1 MSALIPGPTCA
12 HALGITT
19 LNLVAMTRCPPES
32 LRHRKFSH
40 ASDVW
45 AFGVTVWEIFSYGE
59 DPWIGCRA
67 IDAGVGKR
75 NAMYSH
81 NLQHGVC
88 NRGEPPVFTTSVKVL
103 KRLDAG
109 DRLEKPRYCSQQIYD
124 LISLCWN
131 VNPDLRPK
139 FSLLRTLL
147 LGVEFNIAEVRDE
160 SRSDSNE
167 NMLQMSAGDRII
179 VIESSP
185 SIPKNLASSFLSN
198 LLPRFFSQL
207 KTKAP

>member
-1 MSALIPGPTCA
+1 M
-12 HALGITT
+12 HAQKR
-19 LNLVAMTRCPPES
+19 VPFSWCPPEA
-32 LRHRKFSH
+32 LRHRRFSH

-67 IDAGVGKR
+67 ID
-75 NAMYSH
+75 
-81 NLQHGVC
+81 
-88 NRGEPPVFTTSVKVL
+88 VL

-160 SRSDSNE
+160 SRSASNE
-167 NMLQMSAGDRII
+167 SMLQMSAGDRII
-179 VIESSP
+179 VIESSGLLWYGQNESTRKFGNFLRSSVFVHSKSVTSYVHREPFVP
-185 SIPKNLASSFLSN
+185 SGNSRISLPIRE
-198 LLPRFFSQL
+198 LLQW
-207 KTKAP
+207 